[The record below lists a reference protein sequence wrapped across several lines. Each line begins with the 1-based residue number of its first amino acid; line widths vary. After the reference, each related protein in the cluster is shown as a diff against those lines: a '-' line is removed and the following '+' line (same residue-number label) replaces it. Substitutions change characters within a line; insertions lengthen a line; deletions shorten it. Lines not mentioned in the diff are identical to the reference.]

1 MRRINKQ
8 FPTMTRRANNTL
20 KLFFCMLVTLVL
32 TGCDLELQDGFEYD
46 SQLEPQFTF
55 GETTAWEWLQT
66 NPQGEFGYMIEAI
79 ELTGLEDEFNNASLK
94 RTFFLIKD
102 LGFTHPGGILNQ
114 EFENKNTVL
123 ADLPDADLIKLKN
136 IMMYYILDTYVDQGP
151 DKLKVLD
158 VDYNFNTLSEDPK
171 NSYMTVR
178 RDWAHTLDINYST
191 DIKSST
197 KREGIVRL
205 HNYIFSNG
213 NAVGH
218 MVDRHVRL
226 DKFE

>member
-1 MRRINKQ
+1 MKRINKQ
-8 FPTMTRRANNTL
+8 FPTMTRKGNNTL
-20 KLFFCMLVTLVL
+20 KIFVCMLLTVVL

-46 SQLEPQFTF
+46 SQVEPQFTF

-66 NPQGEFGYMIEAI
+66 NPQGEFDYMIEAI
-79 ELTGLEDEFNNASLK
+79 QLTGLEDEFNSASLE

-102 LGFTHPGGILNQ
+102 LGFTHNGGILKQ
-114 EFENKNTVL
+114 EFGSNSIPL
-123 ADLPDADLIKLKN
+123 ADVDPVKLRN

-151 DKLKVLD
+151 DELEVLD
-158 VDYNFNTLSEDPK
+158 VDYNFNTLSEDPN

-178 RDWAHTLDINYST
+178 RTWAHVLNLNKST
-191 DIKSST
+191 DITSAT

-218 MVDRHVRL
+218 MVDRHVRTA
-226 DKFE
+226 KFE